1 MHRGRGLELQR
12 RNLVKRPP
20 LVLLSRKW
28 YEERTLRVRSAREST
43 GEYFMAVKIEGTCDP
58 KFNRVKDVFA
68 ENFEKRNEVG
78 AAAAVMLDGRSV
90 VDIWAGHTDRE
101 KTKPWTRDTLVNVYS
116 TTKGVTAICA
126 HRLADKGLLD
136 LDAPV
141 AKYWPEFAQAG
152 KDKIPVRFLLSH
164 RAGLPAVRRILD
176 DNALFNWTTM
186 TTALAEQEPWWEP
199 GTTHGYHA
207 VTFGYLV
214 GEVIRRI
221 TGKSPGTYL
230 RDEIAGPLD
239 LDFHIGLDAKH
250 DARVAGLIPAAP
262 PGPGEPNMFAE
273 ILKNPESAG
282 AKAFM
287 NPPVLTKPGLVNSR
301 EWRAAEIPAANGH
314 GTARSLARLYGALAR
329 GGDLDGVH
337 VMSQDEIAKCSIEQS
352 NGPDALLIINT
363 RFSLGF
369 MMSQP
374 GASLGPNPK
383 SFGHPGAGGSLGYA
397 DPEAKIG
404 FGYTMNKMQNSLLI
418 DPRPTALIDALYASM

>member
-1 MHRGRGLELQR
+1 
-12 RNLVKRPP
+12 
-20 LVLLSRKW
+20 
-28 YEERTLRVRSAREST
+28 
-43 GEYFMAVKIEGTCDP
+43 
-58 KFNRVKDVFA
+58 
-68 ENFEKRNEVG
+68 
-78 AAAAVMLDGRSV
+78 
-90 VDIWAGHTDRE
+90 
-101 KTKPWTRDTLVNVYS
+101 
-116 TTKGVTAICA
+116 
-126 HRLADKGLLD
+126 
-136 LDAPV
+136 
-141 AKYWPEFAQAG
+141 
-152 KDKIPVRFLLSH
+152 
-164 RAGLPAVRRILD
+164 
-176 DNALFNWTTM
+176 
-186 TTALAEQEPWWEP
+186 
-199 GTTHGYHA
+199 
-207 VTFGYLV
+207 
-214 GEVIRRI
+214 
-221 TGKSPGTYL
+221 L
-230 RDEIAGPLD
+230 RDELAGPLD

-273 ILKNPESAG
+273 MMKNPESAG

-329 GGDLDGVH
+329 GGELDGVR
-337 VMSQDEIAKCSIEQS
+337 VMSKDEVANCSIEQS

-397 DPEAKIG
+397 DPDAKIG

-418 DPRPTALIDALYASM
+418 DARPLALIDAVYASM

>member
-1 MHRGRGLELQR
+1 
-12 RNLVKRPP
+12 
-20 LVLLSRKW
+20 
-28 YEERTLRVRSAREST
+28 
-43 GEYFMAVKIEGTCDP
+43 MAVKIEGTCDP
-58 KFNRVKDVFA
+58 KFNRVKDAFA

-78 AAAAVMLDGRSV
+78 AAAAVMLDGKSV
-90 VDIWAGHTDRE
+90 VDIWAGHADKA

-126 HRLADKGLLD
+126 HRLVDKGLLD
-136 LDAPV
+136 IDAPV

-164 RAGLPAVRRILD
+164 RAGLPAVRKLLAD
-176 DNALFNWTTM
+176 DALFNWTTM

-199 GTTHGYHA
+199 GTRHGYHA
-207 VTFGYLV
+207 LTFGWLV

-221 TGKSPGTYL
+221 SGKTPGVYL
-230 RDEIAGPLD
+230 RDEIAGPLGA
-239 LDFHIGLDAKH
+239 DFHIGLDAKH
-250 DARVAGLIPAAP
+250 DARTANMIAAP
-262 PGPGEPNMFAE
+262 PPAPGEPNLFAE
-273 ILKNPESAG
+273 VMKDPESMV

-287 NPPVLTKPGLVNSR
+287 NPPGGMRPGMVNTR

-314 GTARSLARLYGALAR
+314 GTARSLAQLYGALAR
-329 GGDLDGVH
+329 GGELNGVR
-337 VMSQDEIAKCSIEQS
+337 VMSKDEVAKCSIEQS

-363 RFSLGF
+363 RFSQGY

-374 GASLGPNPK
+374 GASLGPNPQ

-404 FGYTMNKMQNSLLI
+404 FGYTMNKMQSGLLI
-418 DPRPTALIDALYASM
+418 DSRATALIEAVYASM